1 MTHATTALLLTA
13 PIAVPLATSAAYAA
27 SGLRGAKARAGVAAL
42 AHRTPRQRGAAAP
55 VATLVLRPGG
65 RPDEPVRHGGATGAD
80 GAAYPGTGSATS
92 TVPGARPAA
101 PPGPG
106 TGPGGSA
113 RPGREAAASPAPGR
127 EAGASSL
134 PGSVTAWSGTGPD
147 GSTPSGPGTAP
158 SARPGTESAVP
169 PGPGTGPGGS
179 TRPGPGSSASPW
191 AGTESSPWSGTD
203 PSAWPGTESAVPPA
217 PGRRSGGPARPG
229 AGPSAAPRP
238 WSAHRSRPA
247 AGAVPR
253 PLTGRLGLVSPFA
266 ILTCGAVLACTV
278 PDDGPVTA
286 YGRLLRADALTVWML
301 LTVGAV
307 ACLACAANPAHL
319 AHERTDLPATRRYHL
334 LIHAFL
340 AAMSA
345 AVLAANLGVLW
356 VAIEATTVV
365 TAFLVGHRRTRGS
378 VEAAWKYVVICS
390 AGIALAFLGTVLVY
404 YAARQAGIPEA
415 YALDW
420 QTLAARADR
429 LDPSVTRLATG
440 LVILGFGAKAG
451 LAPLHA
457 WLPDAH
463 SQAPAPVSAL
473 MSGVL
478 LAVAFAGLLR
488 YKVIADGALGAG
500 FTRTL
505 LAGVALVTLALAAAL
520 LLAQRDCKRMLAYS
534 SMEHMSLIALG
545 TAVGSPLALSA
556 VLLHMTG
563 HGLAKTVAFCA
574 SGHIA
579 RLCGTTRIGRIRG
592 LLAHSPCLGTA
603 FAAAVVA
610 LLGFPPFGLFASE
623 LGIVRA
629 GFLSGPRWALAAAL
643 VLTLVAF
650 GALAA
655 RTSRMLLGPPPGE
668 DDEEEPV
675 PLGADA
681 AAPLVAGLAACAAL
695 GVTTG
700 PLTALLTEAGE
711 IIGGH

>member
-65 RPDEPVRHGGATGAD
+65 RPDEPVRHGGPAGAD
-80 GAAYPGTGSATS
+80 GSARPGPGSATS
-92 TVPGARPAA
+92 TVSGARPAA
-101 PPGPG
+101 PPGPD
-106 TGPGGSA
+106 GPPFPGAGSAGPA
-113 RPGREAAASPAPGR
+113 RPGGESAAPAAPGR
-127 EAGASSL
+127 GAEASSL

-147 GSTPSGPGTAP
+147 GSAPCGPGTAM
-158 SARPGTESAVP
+158 SARPGTESAAP
-169 PGPGTGPGGS
+169 PGSGAGPGGP
-179 TRPGPGSSASPW
+179 TRPGPGSSAPPW
-191 AGTESSPWSGTD
+191 PGTQSSP
-203 PSAWPGTESAVPPA
+203 WPGTESAVPPA
-217 PGRRSGGPARPG
+217 PGRRPGAPARPA
-229 AGPSAAPRP
+229 AGSSVPPRPCDAPRG
-238 WSAHRSRPA
+238 ARPAA

-365 TAFLVGHRRTRGS
+365 TAFLVGHRRTRAS

-429 LDPSVTRLATG
+429 LDPSVVRLATG
-440 LVILGFGAKAG
+440 LVVLGFGAKAG

-488 YKVIADGALGAG
+488 YKVIADEALGAG
-500 FTRTL
+500 FTRSL

-643 VLTLVAF
+643 VLMLVAF